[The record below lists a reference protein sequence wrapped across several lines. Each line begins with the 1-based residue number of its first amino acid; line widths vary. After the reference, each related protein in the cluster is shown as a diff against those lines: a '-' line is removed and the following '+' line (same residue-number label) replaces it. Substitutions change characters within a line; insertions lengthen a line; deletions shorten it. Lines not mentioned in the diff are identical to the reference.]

1 MDIRNN
7 RNDGVKWLLSIVFIC
22 ILLGLFGQL
31 ARAQN
36 YEQADSVGVIFSDS
50 TAQLYFEWRVENS
63 TKPDSKYSEPL
74 DSATAANFA
83 FNVANQAGNIQFQ
96 ALQLLAQSKRIDA
109 LQSDVSSV
117 LQALTGETYRQRA
130 ERQYI
135 NNLTPSCDSLSVC
148 QGFYTFRQTG
158 QANKILRIRR
168 AANGNV
174 TVREVNSQG
183 NNVSGGLQS
192 GIRFEAGTNVF
203 ELIFTAG
210 SLTGR
215 TVTFYDAGQNRNRK
229 RWAALDSA
237 GYREFLLIE
246 RKNLND
252 TGATGLGK

>member
-36 YEQADSVGVIFSDS
+36 YEQADSVGVIFTDS
-50 TAQLYFEWRVENS
+50 TAQLYFEWRGKTGGVNAIY
-63 TKPDSKYSEPL
+63 TEPL

-83 FNVANQAGNIQFQ
+83 FNVAVQAGNIQYQ
-96 ALQLLAQSKRIDA
+96 ALQLLAESKRIDG
-109 LQSDVSSV
+109 LQNDVSGV
-117 LQALTGETYRQRA
+117 LEALTGETYRQRA
-130 ERQYI
+130 ERQFI
-135 NNLTPSCDSLSVC
+135 NNLTPSCDSLNVC

-158 QANKILRIRR
+158 QADKILRIRR

-210 SLTGR
+210 SLNGR
-215 TVTFYDAGQNRNRK
+215 TVTFYDAGANRNRK
-229 RWAALDSA
+229 RWAALDA
-237 GYREFLLIE
+237 NGNREFLLIE
-246 RKNLND
+246 RKNLGG